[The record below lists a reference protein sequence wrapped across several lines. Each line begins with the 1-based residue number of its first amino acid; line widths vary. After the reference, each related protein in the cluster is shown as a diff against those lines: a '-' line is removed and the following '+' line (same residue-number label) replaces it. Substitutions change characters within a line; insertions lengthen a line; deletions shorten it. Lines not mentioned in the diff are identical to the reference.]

1 MYASVAAFKI
11 RIYIYISTLFMS
23 CLKYN
28 TRLLSASTTGTQVN
42 SNRIQIILPTS
53 FDGDCAVLGVQN

>member
-1 MYASVAAFKI
+1 MHQLPLLRYV
-11 RIYIYISTLFMS
+11 YIYIKIVYVMS

-28 TRLLSASTTGTQVN
+28 TRLLSASTTGTKFN